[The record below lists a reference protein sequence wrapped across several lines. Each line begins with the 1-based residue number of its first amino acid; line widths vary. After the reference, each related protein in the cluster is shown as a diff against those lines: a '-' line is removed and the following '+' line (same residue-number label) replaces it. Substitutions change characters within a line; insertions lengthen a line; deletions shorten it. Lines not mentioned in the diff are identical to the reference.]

1 MTTEDKTPFG
11 TQEENVSQEPFG
23 TQEGQTVQEPF
34 GAQDEQTVQPPL
46 EAQTGQSVQEPFG
59 AQGGQTVQEP
69 FGAQGGQTVQEPFGA
84 QGWQTVQEPF
94 GAQNGQTAYEPFGA
108 PGAQGFQ
115 QSSPVEG
122 PQAGG
127 QEQFFQNQAPQV
139 ENNPFYQQG
148 NPQAFQS
155 QWNVQPKPKRGWT
168 KIVVFSLLA
177 LLLGGLIGGGAGYFW
192 GNSSK
197 PQADAKRTKRLD
209 RASEEA
215 KKTKKGFITEK
226 DEVVFTWTLKDLA
239 ALSYSNKD
247 GYGLTADQIVDTYGL
262 ATSVDYEKN
271 GMTLTWDRAKN
282 ASHQN
287 IYFRFEKVDGNYY
300 LKSVEAFNL
309 EEVYASED
317 DEVEDEYTS
326 KDHEMRTKEFKDLKK
341 GDKETGKGGT
351 SLLEVLKKHKQNVKI
366 GTETK
371 STADGEEYDSTR
383 VVAKI
388 NLKVGDDYKTLRF
401 LAQPDGDFLYIGP
414 ERF

>member
-1 MTTEDKTPFG
+1 MTTEDKT
-11 TQEENVSQEPFG
+11 PFG

-46 EAQTGQSVQEPFG
+46 EAQTEQIVQEPFG
-59 AQGGQTVQEP
+59 AQGG
-69 FGAQGGQTVQEPFGA
+69 
-84 QGWQTVQEPF
+84 QTVQEPF

-115 QSSPVEG
+115 QASPVER

-168 KIVVFSLLA
+168 KFVVFSLLA

-197 PQADAKRTKRLD
+197 PQADANRTKRLE
-209 RASEEA
+209 RANEEA
-215 KKTKKGFITEK
+215 KKIKNSFITEK
-226 DEVVFTWTLKDLA
+226 KETVFTWTLKDLGS
-239 ALSYSNKD
+239 LSYTNKD
-247 GYGLTADQIVDTYGL
+247 GYGLTADQIVETYGL
-262 ATSVDYEKN
+262 ASSVEYDKN
-271 GMTLTWDRAKN
+271 SLTLYWDRAKN
-282 ASHQN
+282 AEHQN
-287 IYFRFEKVDGNYY
+287 VYFRFEKVDGNYY
-300 LKSVEAFNL
+300 LKTVEAYDL
-309 EEVYASED
+309 EEFHA
-317 DEVEDEYTS
+317 DEEDEDEETS
-326 KDHEMRTKEFKDLKK
+326 ADREMSTKEFKDLKK
-341 GDKETGKGGT
+341 GDKKTGKGGT
-351 SLLEVLKKHKQNVKI
+351 SLLEVLKKHKQNVQI

-371 STADGEEYDSTR
+371 ITADGEEYDSTR

>member
-34 GAQDEQTVQPPL
+34 GAQEEQTVQQPL
-46 EAQTGQSVQEPFG
+46 EAQT
-59 AQGGQTVQEP
+59 GQTVQEP
-69 FGAQGGQTVQEPFGA
+69 FGAQ
-84 QGWQTVQEPF
+84 
-94 GAQNGQTAYEPFGA
+94 NSQTAYEPFGA
-108 PGAQGFQ
+108 PGAQAFQ
-115 QSSPVEG
+115 QASPVEG

-127 QEQFFQNQAPQV
+127 QEQFFQNQATQV

-168 KIVVFSLLA
+168 KFVVFSILA

-326 KDHEMRTKEFKDLKK
+326 KDHEMSTKEFKDLKK

>member
-34 GAQDEQTVQPPL
+34 GAQEEQTVQQPL
-46 EAQTGQSVQEPFG
+46 EAQTGQN
-59 AQGGQTVQEP
+59 
-69 FGAQGGQTVQEPFGA
+69 
-84 QGWQTVQEPF
+84 VQEPF
-94 GAQNGQTAYEPFGA
+94 GAQNSQTAYEPFGA
-108 PGAQGFQ
+108 PGAQAFQ
-115 QSSPVEG
+115 QASPVEG

-168 KIVVFSLLA
+168 KFVVFSLFA

-197 PQADAKRTKRLD
+197 PQADANRTKRLE
-209 RASEEA
+209 RANEEA
-215 KKTKKGFITEK
+215 KKIKNSFITDKKEA
-226 DEVVFTWTLKDLA
+226 VFTWTLKDLGS
-239 ALSYSNKD
+239 LSYTNKD

-262 ATSVDYEKN
+262 ASSVEYDKN
-271 GMTLTWDRAKN
+271 SLTLYWDRAKN
-282 ASHQN
+282 AEHQN
-287 IYFRFEKVDGNYY
+287 VYFRFEKVDGNYY
-300 LKSVEAFNL
+300 LKTVEAYDL
-309 EEVYASED
+309 EEFHA
-317 DEVEDEYTS
+317 DEEDEDEDEDKETS
-326 KDHEMRTKEFKDLKK
+326 ADYELSTKEFKNLKT
-341 GDKETGKGGT
+341 GDKKTGKGGT
-351 SLLEVLKKHKQNVKI
+351 SLSEVLKKRKSSAVRI

-371 STADGEEYDSTR
+371 TTADGEEYDSTR
-383 VVAKI
+383 VIATV
-388 NLKVGDDYKTLRF
+388 NFKVGDDYKTLRF

>member
-34 GAQDEQTVQPPL
+34 GAQEEQTVQQPL
-46 EAQTGQSVQEPFG
+46 EAQT
-59 AQGGQTVQEP
+59 GQTVQEP
-69 FGAQGGQTVQEPFGA
+69 FGAQ
-84 QGWQTVQEPF
+84 
-94 GAQNGQTAYEPFGA
+94 NSQTAYEPFGA
-108 PGAQGFQ
+108 PGAQAFQ
-115 QSSPVEG
+115 QASPVEG

-139 ENNPFYQQG
+139 ENNPFCQQG

-168 KIVVFSLLA
+168 KFVVFSLFA

-197 PQADAKRTKRLD
+197 PQADANRTKRLE
-209 RASEEA
+209 RANEEA
-215 KKTKKGFITEK
+215 KKIKNSFITDKKEA
-226 DEVVFTWTLKDLA
+226 VFTWTLKDLGS
-239 ALSYSNKD
+239 LSYTNKD

-262 ATSVDYEKN
+262 ASSVEYDKN
-271 GMTLTWDRAKN
+271 SLTLYWDRAKN
-282 ASHQN
+282 AEHQN
-287 IYFRFEKVDGNYY
+287 VYFRFEKVDGNYY
-300 LKSVEAFNL
+300 LKTVEAYDL
-309 EEVYASED
+309 EEFYADEED
-317 DEVEDEYTS
+317 DEDEDTS
-326 KDHEMRTKEFKDLKK
+326 ADRELSTKEFKNLKT
-341 GDKETGKGGT
+341 GDKKTGKGGT
-351 SLLEVLKKHKQNVKI
+351 SLSEVLKKRKSSAVRI

-371 STADGEEYDSTR
+371 ATADGEEYDSTR
-383 VVAKI
+383 VIATV
-388 NLKVGDDYKTLRF
+388 NFKVGDDYKTLRF

>member
-34 GAQDEQTVQPPL
+34 GAQEEQTVQQPL
-46 EAQTGQSVQEPFG
+46 EAQTG
-59 AQGGQTVQEP
+59 
-69 FGAQGGQTVQEPFGA
+69 
-84 QGWQTVQEPF
+84 QTVQEPF

-108 PGAQGFQ
+108 PGAQAFQ
-115 QSSPVEG
+115 QASPVEG
-122 PQAGG
+122 PQDGG

-168 KIVVFSLLA
+168 KFVVFSLLA

-197 PQADAKRTKRLD
+197 PQADANRTKRLE
-209 RASEEA
+209 RANEEA
-215 KKTKKGFITEK
+215 KKIKNSFITDKKEA
-226 DEVVFTWTLKDLA
+226 VFTWTLKDLGS
-239 ALSYSNKD
+239 LSYTNKD
-247 GYGLTADQIVDTYGL
+247 GYGLTADQIVETYGL
-262 ATSVDYEKN
+262 ASSVEYDKN
-271 GMTLTWDRAKN
+271 SLTLYWDRAKN
-282 ASHQN
+282 AEHQN
-287 IYFRFEKVDGNYY
+287 VYFRFEKVDGNYY
-300 LKSVEAFNL
+300 LKTVEAFDL
-309 EEVYASED
+309 EEFYADEED
-317 DEVEDEYTS
+317 DEDEDTS
-326 KDHEMRTKEFKDLKK
+326 ADRELSTKEFKNLKT
-341 GDKETGKGGT
+341 GDKKTGKGGT
-351 SLLEVLKKHKQNVKI
+351 SLSEVLKKRKSSAVRI

-371 STADGEEYDSTR
+371 ATAEGEEYDSTR
-383 VVAKI
+383 VIATV
-388 NLKVGDDYKTLRF
+388 NFKVGDDYKTLRF

>member
-34 GAQDEQTVQPPL
+34 GAQEEQTVQQPL
-46 EAQTGQSVQEPFG
+46 EAQTGQN
-59 AQGGQTVQEP
+59 
-69 FGAQGGQTVQEPFGA
+69 
-84 QGWQTVQEPF
+84 VQEPF

-108 PGAQGFQ
+108 PGAQAFQ
-115 QSSPVEG
+115 QASPVEG

-168 KIVVFSLLA
+168 KFVVFSLLA

-197 PQADAKRTKRLD
+197 PQADANRTKRLE
-209 RASEEA
+209 RANEEA
-215 KKTKKGFITEK
+215 KKIKNSFITDKKEA
-226 DEVVFTWTLKDLA
+226 VFTWTLKDLGS
-239 ALSYSNKD
+239 LSYTNKD

-262 ATSVDYEKN
+262 ASSVEYDKN
-271 GMTLTWDRAKN
+271 SLTLYWDRAKN
-282 ASHQN
+282 AEHQN
-287 IYFRFEKVDGNYY
+287 VYFRFEKVDGNYY
-300 LKSVEAFNL
+300 LKTVEAYDL
-309 EEVYASED
+309 EEFYADEED
-317 DEVEDEYTS
+317 DEDKDTS
-326 KDHEMRTKEFKDLKK
+326 ADRELSTKEFKNLKT
-341 GDKETGKGGT
+341 GDKKTGKGGT
-351 SLLEVLKKHKQNVKI
+351 SLSEVLKKRKSSAVRI

-371 STADGEEYDSTR
+371 ATADGEEYDSTR
-383 VVAKI
+383 VIATV
-388 NLKVGDDYKTLRF
+388 NFKVGDDYKTLRF

>member
-1 MTTEDKTPFG
+1 MTTEDKT
-11 TQEENVSQEPFG
+11 PFG

-168 KIVVFSLLA
+168 KFVVFSILA

-197 PQADAKRTKRLD
+197 PQVDAKRTKRLD

-262 ATSVDYEKN
+262 ATSVDYEKK

-287 IYFRFEKVDGNYY
+287 VYFKFEKVDGNYY

-317 DEVEDEYTS
+317 DEDEDTS
-326 KDHEMRTKEFKDLKK
+326 TDREMSTKEFKDLKK
-341 GDKETGKGGT
+341 GDKKTGKGGT
-351 SLLEVLKKHKQNVKI
+351 SLLEVLKKHKQNVQI

-371 STADGEEYDSTR
+371 ITADGEEYDSTR

>member
-34 GAQDEQTVQPPL
+34 GT
-46 EAQTGQSVQEPFG
+46 QE
-59 AQGGQTVQEP
+59 GQTVQEP
-69 FGAQGGQTVQEPFGA
+69 FGAQEEQTVQQPLEAQTGQTVQEPFGA
-84 QGWQTVQEPF
+84 Q
-94 GAQNGQTAYEPFGA
+94 NSQTAYEPFGA
-108 PGAQGFQ
+108 PGAQAFQ
-115 QSSPVEG
+115 QASPVEG

-168 KIVVFSLLA
+168 KFVVFSLLA

-197 PQADAKRTKRLD
+197 PQADANRTKRLEL
-209 RASEEA
+209 ANEEA
-215 KKTKKGFITEK
+215 KKTKKGFTTEK

-247 GYGLTADQIVDTYGL
+247 GYGLTADQIVETYGL
-262 ATSVDYEKN
+262 ATSVDYEKK
-271 GMTLTWDRAKN
+271 GMTLTWERAKN
-282 ASHQN
+282 ASNQS
-287 IYFRFEKVDGNYY
+287 IYFHFEKVDGNYY
-300 LKSVEAFNL
+300 LKSVEAFEL
-309 EEVYASED
+309 EEAYASED
-317 DEVEDEYTS
+317 DEDEDTS
-326 KDHEMRTKEFKDLKK
+326 KDRDMSTKEFKDLKK

-351 SLLEVLKKHKQNVKI
+351 SLLEVLKKHKQSVKI

-371 STADGEEYDSTR
+371 MTADGEEYDSTR

>member
-1 MTTEDKTPFG
+1 MTTEDKT
-11 TQEENVSQEPFG
+11 
-23 TQEGQTVQEPF
+23 PF

-46 EAQTGQSVQEPFG
+46 EAQTE
-59 AQGGQTVQEP
+59 QTVQEP
-69 FGAQGGQTVQEPFGA
+69 FGAQGG
-84 QGWQTVQEPF
+84 QTVQEPF

-115 QSSPVEG
+115 QASPVER

-168 KIVVFSLLA
+168 KFVVFSLLA

-197 PQADAKRTKRLD
+197 PQADANRTKRLE
-209 RASEEA
+209 RANEEA
-215 KKTKKGFITEK
+215 KKIKNSFITEK
-226 DEVVFTWTLKDLA
+226 KEAVFTWTLKDLGS
-239 ALSYSNKD
+239 LSYTNKD
-247 GYGLTADQIVDTYGL
+247 GYGLTADQIVETYGL
-262 ATSVDYEKN
+262 ASSVEYDKN
-271 GMTLTWDRAKN
+271 SLTLYWDRAKN
-282 ASHQN
+282 AEHQN
-287 IYFRFEKVDGNYY
+287 VYFRFEKVDGNYY
-300 LKSVEAFNL
+300 LKTVEAYDL
-309 EEVYASED
+309 EEFHA
-317 DEVEDEYTS
+317 DEEDEDEDEGTS
-326 KDHEMRTKEFKDLKK
+326 ADYELSTKEFKNLKT
-341 GDKETGKGGT
+341 GDKKTGRGGT
-351 SLLEVLKKHKQNVKI
+351 SLSEVLKKRKSSAVRI

-371 STADGEEYDSTR
+371 ATADGEEYDSTR
-383 VVAKI
+383 VIATV
-388 NLKVGDDYKTLRF
+388 NFKVGDDYKTLRF

>member
-34 GAQDEQTVQPPL
+34 GAQEEQTVQQPL
-46 EAQTGQSVQEPFG
+46 EAQTG
-59 AQGGQTVQEP
+59 
-69 FGAQGGQTVQEPFGA
+69 
-84 QGWQTVQEPF
+84 QTVQEPF

-108 PGAQGFQ
+108 PGAQAFQ
-115 QSSPVEG
+115 QASPVEG
-122 PQAGG
+122 PQAGR

-168 KIVVFSLLA
+168 KFVVFSLLA

-197 PQADAKRTKRLD
+197 PQADANRTKRLE
-209 RASEEA
+209 RANEEA
-215 KKTKKGFITEK
+215 KKIKNSFITDKKEA
-226 DEVVFTWTLKDLA
+226 VFTWTLKDLGS
-239 ALSYSNKD
+239 LSYTNKD
-247 GYGLTADQIVDTYGL
+247 GYGLTADQIVETYGL
-262 ATSVDYEKN
+262 ASSVEYDKN
-271 GMTLTWDRAKN
+271 SLTLYWDRAKN
-282 ASHQN
+282 AEHQN
-287 IYFRFEKVDGNYY
+287 VYFRFEKVDGNYY
-300 LKSVEAFNL
+300 LKTVEAFDL
-309 EEVYASED
+309 EEFYADEED
-317 DEVEDEYTS
+317 DEDEDTS
-326 KDHEMRTKEFKDLKK
+326 ADRELSTKEFKNLKT
-341 GDKETGKGGT
+341 GDKKTGKGGT
-351 SLLEVLKKHKQNVKI
+351 SLSEVLKKRKSSAVRI

-371 STADGEEYDSTR
+371 ATAEGEEYDSTR
-383 VVAKI
+383 VIATV
-388 NLKVGDDYKTLRF
+388 NFKVGDDYKTLRF

>member
-34 GAQDEQTVQPPL
+34 GAQEEQTVQQPL
-46 EAQTGQSVQEPFG
+46 EAQT
-59 AQGGQTVQEP
+59 GQTVQEP
-69 FGAQGGQTVQEPFGA
+69 FGAQ
-84 QGWQTVQEPF
+84 
-94 GAQNGQTAYEPFGA
+94 NSQTAYEPFGA

-122 PQAGG
+122 PQTGG

-168 KIVVFSLLA
+168 KFVVFSLFA

-197 PQADAKRTKRLD
+197 PQADANRTKRLE
-209 RASEEA
+209 RANEEA
-215 KKTKKGFITEK
+215 KKIKNSFITDKKEA
-226 DEVVFTWTLKDLA
+226 VFTWTLKDLGS
-239 ALSYSNKD
+239 LSYTNKD

-262 ATSVDYEKN
+262 ASSVEYDKN
-271 GMTLTWDRAKN
+271 SLTLYWDRAKN
-282 ASHQN
+282 AEHQN
-287 IYFRFEKVDGNYY
+287 VYFRFEKVDGNYY
-300 LKSVEAFNL
+300 LKTVEAYDL
-309 EEVYASED
+309 EEFYADEED
-317 DEVEDEYTS
+317 DEDEDTS
-326 KDHEMRTKEFKDLKK
+326 ADRELSTKEFKNLKT
-341 GDKETGKGGT
+341 GDKKTGKGGT
-351 SLLEVLKKHKQNVKI
+351 SLSEVLKKRKSSAVRI

-371 STADGEEYDSTR
+371 ATADGEEYDSTR
-383 VVAKI
+383 VIATV
-388 NLKVGDDYKTLRF
+388 NFKVGDDYKTLRF

>member
-34 GAQDEQTVQPPL
+34 GAQEEQTVQQPL
-46 EAQTGQSVQEPFG
+46 EAQT
-59 AQGGQTVQEP
+59 GQTVQEP
-69 FGAQGGQTVQEPFGA
+69 FGAQ
-84 QGWQTVQEPF
+84 
-94 GAQNGQTAYEPFGA
+94 NSQTAYEPFGA
-108 PGAQGFQ
+108 PGAQAFQ
-115 QSSPVEG
+115 QASPVEG

-168 KIVVFSLLA
+168 KFVVFSLFA

-197 PQADAKRTKRLD
+197 PQADANRTKRLE
-209 RASEEA
+209 RANEEA
-215 KKTKKGFITEK
+215 KKIKNSFITDKKEA
-226 DEVVFTWTLKDLA
+226 VFTWTLKDLGS
-239 ALSYSNKD
+239 LSYTNKD

-262 ATSVDYEKN
+262 ASSVEYDKN
-271 GMTLTWDRAKN
+271 SLTLYWDRAKN
-282 ASHQN
+282 AEHQN
-287 IYFRFEKVDGNYY
+287 VYFRFEKVDGNYY
-300 LKSVEAFNL
+300 LKTVEAYDL
-309 EEVYASED
+309 EEFYADEED
-317 DEVEDEYTS
+317 DEDEDTS
-326 KDHEMRTKEFKDLKK
+326 ADRELSTKEFKNLKT
-341 GDKETGKGGT
+341 GDKKTGEGGT
-351 SLLEVLKKHKQNVKI
+351 SLSEVLKKRKSSAVRI

-371 STADGEEYDSTR
+371 ATADGEEYDSTR
-383 VVAKI
+383 VIATV
-388 NLKVGDDYKTLRF
+388 NFKVGDDYKTLRF

>member
-1 MTTEDKTPFG
+1 MTTEDKT
-11 TQEENVSQEPFG
+11 PFG

-59 AQGGQTVQEP
+59 VQGGQTVQEP
-69 FGAQGGQTVQEPFGA
+69 FGVQGG
-84 QGWQTVQEPF
+84 QTVQEPF

-168 KIVVFSLLA
+168 KFVVFSLLA
-177 LLLGGLIGGGAGYFW
+177 LVLGGLIGGGAGYFW

-197 PQADAKRTKRLD
+197 PQADANRTKRLEL
-209 RASEEA
+209 ANEEA
-215 KKTKKGFITEK
+215 KKVKNSFITEK
-226 DEVVFTWTLKDLA
+226 KETVFTWTLKDLA
-239 ALSYSNKD
+239 TLSYTNKD
-247 GYGLTADQIVDTYGL
+247 GYGLTADQIVETYGL
-262 ATSVDYEKN
+262 ASSVEYDKN
-271 GMTLTWDRAKN
+271 SLTLYWDRAKN
-282 ASHQN
+282 AEHQN
-287 IYFRFEKVDGNYY
+287 VYFRFEKVDGNYY
-300 LKSVEAFNL
+300 LKTVEAFDL
-309 EEVYASED
+309 EEFYAD
-317 DEVEDEYTS
+317 DEDEDTS
-326 KDHEMRTKEFKDLKK
+326 ADRELSTKEFKNLKT
-341 GDKETGKGGT
+341 GDKKTGEGGT
-351 SLLEVLKKHKQNVKI
+351 SLSEVLKKHKSNVVRI

-371 STADGEEYDSTR
+371 MTEDGEKYDSTR
-383 VVAKI
+383 VIATV
-388 NLKVGDDYKTLRF
+388 NFKVGDDYKTLRF

-414 ERF
+414 ERY

>member
-23 TQEGQTVQEPF
+23 TQEGQTAQEPF
-34 GAQDEQTVQPPL
+34 GAQEEQTVQQPL
-46 EAQTGQSVQEPFG
+46 GAQTG
-59 AQGGQTVQEP
+59 
-69 FGAQGGQTVQEPFGA
+69 
-84 QGWQTVQEPF
+84 QTVQEPF

-108 PGAQGFQ
+108 PGAQAFQ
-115 QSSPVEG
+115 QASPVEG

-168 KIVVFSLLA
+168 KFVVFSLFA

-197 PQADAKRTKRLD
+197 PQADANRTKRLE
-209 RASEEA
+209 RANEEA
-215 KKTKKGFITEK
+215 KKIKNSFITDKKEA
-226 DEVVFTWTLKDLA
+226 VFTWTLKDLGS
-239 ALSYSNKD
+239 LSYTNKD

-262 ATSVDYEKN
+262 ASSVEYDKN
-271 GMTLTWDRAKN
+271 SLTLYWDRAKN
-282 ASHQN
+282 AEHQN
-287 IYFRFEKVDGNYY
+287 VYFRFEKVDGNYY
-300 LKSVEAFNL
+300 LKTVEAYDL
-309 EEVYASED
+309 EEFYADEED
-317 DEVEDEYTS
+317 DEDEDTS
-326 KDHEMRTKEFKDLKK
+326 ADRELSTKEFKNLKT
-341 GDKETGKGGT
+341 GDKKTGKGGT
-351 SLLEVLKKHKQNVKI
+351 SLSEVLKKRKSSAVRI

-371 STADGEEYDSTR
+371 ATADGEEYDSTR
-383 VVAKI
+383 VIATV
-388 NLKVGDDYKTLRF
+388 NFKVGDDYKTLRF

>member
-11 TQEENVSQEPFG
+11 TQE
-23 TQEGQTVQEPF
+23 GQTVQEPL

-46 EAQTGQSVQEPFG
+46 EAQTGQSVHEPFG

-69 FGAQGGQTVQEPFGA
+69 FGAQTGQNVQEPFGA
-84 QGWQTVQEPF
+84 QT
-94 GAQNGQTAYEPFGA
+94 GQTAYEPFGA
-108 PGAQGFQ
+108 PGAQAFQ

-127 QEQFFQNQAPQV
+127 QGQFFQNQAPQV

-197 PQADAKRTKRLD
+197 PQADANRTKRLEL
-209 RASEEA
+209 ANEEA
-215 KKTKKGFITEK
+215 KKVKNSFITEK
-226 DEVVFTWTLKDLA
+226 KETVFTWTLKDLA
-239 ALSYSNKD
+239 TLSYTNKD
-247 GYGLTADQIVDTYGL
+247 GYGLTADQIVETYGL
-262 ATSVDYEKN
+262 ASSVEYDKN
-271 GMTLTWDRAKN
+271 SLTLYWDRAKN
-282 ASHQN
+282 AEHQN
-287 IYFRFEKVDGNYY
+287 VYFRFEKVDGNYY
-300 LKSVEAFNL
+300 LKTVEAFDL
-309 EEVYASED
+309 EEFYAD
-317 DEVEDEYTS
+317 DEDEDTS
-326 KDHEMRTKEFKDLKK
+326 ADRELSTKEFKNLKT
-341 GDKETGKGGT
+341 GDKKTGEGGT
-351 SLLEVLKKHKQNVKI
+351 SLSEVLKKHKSNVVRI

-371 STADGEEYDSTR
+371 MTEDGEKYDSTR
-383 VVAKI
+383 VIATV
-388 NLKVGDDYKTLRF
+388 NFKVGDDYKTLRF

-414 ERF
+414 ERY

>member
-11 TQEENVSQEPFG
+11 TQEGQTVQEPFG

-34 GAQDEQTVQPPL
+34 GAQGGQTVQPPL

-69 FGAQGGQTVQEPFGA
+69 FGAQ
-84 QGWQTVQEPF
+84 
-94 GAQNGQTAYEPFGA
+94 NGQTAYEPFGA
-108 PGAQGFQ
+108 PGAQAFQ

-127 QEQFFQNQAPQV
+127 QGQFFQNQAPQV

-177 LLLGGLIGGGAGYFW
+177 LVLGGLIGGGAGYFW

-197 PQADAKRTKRLD
+197 PQADANRTKRLEL
-209 RASEEA
+209 ANEEA
-215 KKTKKGFITEK
+215 KKVKNSFITEK
-226 DEVVFTWTLKDLA
+226 KETVFTWTFKDLA
-239 ALSYSNKD
+239 TLSYTNKD
-247 GYGLTADQIVDTYGL
+247 GYGLTADQIVETYGL
-262 ATSVDYEKN
+262 ASSVEYDKN
-271 GMTLTWDRAKN
+271 SLTLYWDRAKN
-282 ASHQN
+282 AEHQN
-287 IYFRFEKVDGNYY
+287 VYFRFEKVDGNYY
-300 LKSVEAFNL
+300 LKTVEAFDL
-309 EEVYASED
+309 EEFYAD
-317 DEVEDEYTS
+317 DEDEDTS
-326 KDHEMRTKEFKDLKK
+326 ADRELSTKEFKNLKT
-341 GDKETGKGGT
+341 GDKKTGEGGT
-351 SLLEVLKKHKQNVKI
+351 SLSEVLKKHKSNVVRI

-371 STADGEEYDSTR
+371 MTEDGEKYDSTR
-383 VVAKI
+383 VIATV
-388 NLKVGDDYKTLRF
+388 NFKVGDDYKTLRF

-414 ERF
+414 ERY

>member
-34 GAQDEQTVQPPL
+34 GAQEEQTVQQPL
-46 EAQTGQSVQEPFG
+46 EAQT
-59 AQGGQTVQEP
+59 GQTVQEP
-69 FGAQGGQTVQEPFGA
+69 FGAQ
-84 QGWQTVQEPF
+84 
-94 GAQNGQTAYEPFGA
+94 NSQTAYEPFGA
-108 PGAQGFQ
+108 PGAQAFQ
-115 QSSPVEG
+115 QASPVEG

-127 QEQFFQNQAPQV
+127 QEHFFQNQAPQV

-168 KIVVFSLLA
+168 KFVVFSLFA

-197 PQADAKRTKRLD
+197 PQADANRTKRLE
-209 RASEEA
+209 RANEEA
-215 KKTKKGFITEK
+215 KKIKNSFITDKKEA
-226 DEVVFTWTLKDLA
+226 VFTWTLKDLGS
-239 ALSYSNKD
+239 LSYTNKD

-262 ATSVDYEKN
+262 ASSVEYDKN
-271 GMTLTWDRAKN
+271 SLTLYWDRAKN
-282 ASHQN
+282 AEHQN
-287 IYFRFEKVDGNYY
+287 VYFRFEKVDGNYY
-300 LKSVEAFNL
+300 LKTVEAYDL
-309 EEVYASED
+309 EEFYADEED
-317 DEVEDEYTS
+317 DEDEDTS
-326 KDHEMRTKEFKDLKK
+326 ADRELSTKEFKNLKT
-341 GDKETGKGGT
+341 GDKKTGKGGT
-351 SLLEVLKKHKQNVKI
+351 SLSEVLKKRKSSAVRI

-371 STADGEEYDSTR
+371 ATADGEEYDSTR
-383 VVAKI
+383 VIATV
-388 NLKVGDDYKTLRF
+388 NFKVGDDYKTLRF

>member
-1 MTTEDKTPFG
+1 MTTEDKT
-11 TQEENVSQEPFG
+11 PFG

-84 QGWQTVQEPF
+84 QGGQTVQEPFGAQGGQTVQEPF

-168 KIVVFSLLA
+168 KFVVFSILA

-197 PQADAKRTKRLD
+197 PQVDAKRTQRLD

-317 DEVEDEYTS
+317 DEDEDTS
-326 KDHEMRTKEFKDLKK
+326 TDREMSTKEFKDLKK
-341 GDKETGKGGT
+341 GDKKTGKGGT
-351 SLLEVLKKHKQNVKI
+351 SLLEVLKKHKQNVQI

-371 STADGEEYDSTR
+371 ITADGEEYDSTR

>member
-34 GAQDEQTVQPPL
+34 GAQNEQTVQPPL
-46 EAQTGQSVQEPFG
+46 EAQTGQ
-59 AQGGQTVQEP
+59 TVQEP
-69 FGAQGGQTVQEPFGA
+69 FGAQGGQAAQETLEDSTGQNFQDPFG
-84 QGWQTVQEPF
+84 VQ
-94 GAQNGQTAYEPFGA
+94 NSQTAYEPFGA

-155 QWNVQPKPKRGWT
+155 QWNVQPKPKSGWT
-168 KIVVFSLLA
+168 NFIVFSILA
-177 LLLGGLIGGGAGYFW
+177 LFLGGLIGGGAGYFW
-192 GNSSK
+192 GHSSK

-215 KKTKKGFITEK
+215 KKTKTGFITEK
-226 DEVVFTWTLKDLA
+226 DEVIFTWTLKDLA

-247 GYGLTADQIVDTYGL
+247 GYGLTADQIVETYGL
-262 ATSVDYEKN
+262 ATSVDYEKK

-287 IYFRFEKVDGNYY
+287 IYFKFEKVDGNYY

-317 DEVEDEYTS
+317 DEDEDTS
-326 KDHEMRTKEFKDLKK
+326 TDREMSTKEFKDLKK
-341 GDKETGKGGT
+341 GDKKTGKGGT
-351 SLLEVLKKHKQNVKI
+351 SLLEVLKKHKQNVQI

-371 STADGEEYDSTR
+371 ITADGEEYDSTR

>member
-1 MTTEDKTPFG
+1 MTTEDKT
-11 TQEENVSQEPFG
+11 PFG

-34 GAQDEQTVQPPL
+34 GTEEGQTVQEPFGAQSEQTVQPPL

-69 FGAQGGQTVQEPFGA
+69 FGAQ
-84 QGWQTVQEPF
+84 
-94 GAQNGQTAYEPFGA
+94 NGQTAYEPFGA
-108 PGAQGFQ
+108 PGAQAFQ

-127 QEQFFQNQAPQV
+127 QGQFFQNQAPQV

-177 LLLGGLIGGGAGYFW
+177 LVLGGLIGGGAGYFW

-197 PQADAKRTKRLD
+197 PQADANRTKRLE
-209 RASEEA
+209 RANEEA
-215 KKTKKGFITEK
+215 KKIKNSFITDKKEA
-226 DEVVFTWTLKDLA
+226 VFTWTLKDLA
-239 ALSYSNKD
+239 TLSYTNKD
-247 GYGLTADQIVDTYGL
+247 GYGLTADQIVETYGL
-262 ATSVDYEKN
+262 ASSVEYDKN
-271 GMTLTWDRAKN
+271 SLTLYWDRAKN
-282 ASHQN
+282 AEHQN
-287 IYFRFEKVDGNYY
+287 VYFRFEKVDGNYY
-300 LKSVEAFNL
+300 LKTVEAYDL
-309 EEVYASED
+309 EEFHA
-317 DEVEDEYTS
+317 DEEDEDEDKETS
-326 KDHEMRTKEFKDLKK
+326 ADYELSTKEFKNLKT
-341 GDKETGKGGT
+341 GDKKTGKGGT
-351 SLLEVLKKHKQNVKI
+351 SLSEVLKKRKSSAVRI

-371 STADGEEYDSTR
+371 TTADGEEYDSTR
-383 VVAKI
+383 VIATV
-388 NLKVGDDYKTLRF
+388 NFKVGDDYKTLRF